1 MALRVSPPVGG
12 GVPGERR
19 VLALLREELGGRIST
34 RNAGAVSFGAT
45 LSWHPGDGIPDGPI
59 LDDPAP
65 GARFYSLV
73 QTDDTASAT
82 RQVSCEIRA
91 LHVEQLTGALD
102 AALRSVT
109 AYAALTEAV
118 LETRAVRLADP
129 TTPPAALVEGLA
141 RQLWVADLPVSFGP
155 AWTPIPGADVSVGAK
170 GLEDAL
176 ETFLRE
182 HPTWQTPLQR
192 G

>member
-1 MALRVSPPVGG
+1 MPA
-12 GVPGERR
+12 
-19 VLALLREELGGRIST
+19 
-34 RNAGAVSFGAT
+34 
-45 LSWHPGDGIPDGPI
+45 GPI
-59 LDDPAP
+59 LDNPMP
-65 GARFYSLV
+65 GSRFYSLV
-73 QTDDTASAT
+73 QTEDATSAT
-82 RQVSCEIRA
+82 HQVSCEIRA

-141 RQLWVADLPVSFGP
+141 RQLWGANLPVTFGP
-155 AWTPIPGADVSVGAK
+155 SWTPIAGADISVGAR